1 MLLSPYSTILGT
13 NRVPSSEA
21 ERCKIRHY
29 ISALERHLAIID
41 EHTSEMIDSSNSLF
55 YEREMCRHNLEAHK
69 MLLSPARRMPAEIIR
84 RIFLE
89 CLPNGEINKSE
100 PSARSAPLLV
110 SAICSGWRQ
119 VAIATPHLW
128 NSIYLCFDDMLRS
141 NSRAYV
147 THGII
152 KRLYYVRYD
161 GLPSVLF
168 TDLFVLEVAAC

>member
-21 ERCKIRHY
+21 ERCKIRHH
-29 ISALERHLAIID
+29 ISVLERHLAILD
-41 EHTSEMIDSSNSLF
+41 ENTSQMIDSSNSLF
-55 YEREMCRHNLEAHK
+55 YEREMCRQNLGAHK
-69 MLLSPARRMPAEIIR
+69 MLLSPARRMPVEIIR

-89 CLPNGEINKSE
+89 CLPDREVNKSE
-100 PSARSAPLLV
+100 PSTRSAPLLV

-141 NSRAYV
+141 NSRGHV

-152 KRLYYVRYD
+152 KRLNYVRYN
-161 GLPSVLF
+161 GFPSLLF
-168 TDLFVLEVAAC
+168 TDFFIPEVAAC